1 MRTRQPSPE
10 AGSASESW
18 WHLPTWIGYSQ
29 DVTLKDWGDRVGRHE
44 QGITLAIAI
53 FFGALCLSSVVALVR
68 FHRPVNA
75 ALAIAFG
82 MIAIIRAVQWA
93 DARRNQ

>member
-1 MRTRQPSPE
+1 
-10 AGSASESW
+10 
-18 WHLPTWIGYSQ
+18 
-29 DVTLKDWGDRVGRHE
+29 VTLKDWGDRVGRHK

-53 FFGALCLSSVVALVR
+53 FFGAMCLSSVVALVR